1 MENNLNIV
9 KSEFKEL
16 PNNIEAEQSVIGSIL
31 VTNEIF
37 DEISTIISSINFY
50 DPMHQKIYNA
60 IESLIYKGMLANPI
74 TLKNYFEDEKDDLDV
89 PEYLVKITKF
99 STSIRQAIEYSKII
113 YDMFVR
119 RELIKISE
127 QTIDNAKITD
137 LDSSGQNIIE
147 NSERLLF
154 DLAEKGSFNSSLIKF
169 DDAMKQTIEMASAA
183 YKNEGG
189 IVGVPTGLRD
199 LDDKLGGLHQSD
211 LIIIAGRPSMGKTSL
226 ATNIAF
232 NAAKHIQDNQKKS
245 SVAFFS
251 LEMSSEQLSTRILSE
266 QARIGSN
273 DIRRGRIS
281 DEQFDQFLETSKNI
295 AELPLFIDETPA
307 ISIAAMSNRARRIKR
322 LHGLDMIVVDY
333 IQLMRGTTYNKD
345 GRVQEIS
352 QITQGLKAIAKELGV
367 PVVAL
372 SQLSR
377 QVEQRDDHK
386 PQLADL
392 RESGSIE
399 QDADVVMFV
408 YREGYYLQRKEPRE
422 ATVEHAEWQA
432 KMNEVAHLA
441 EIIIGKQRHG
451 PIGKV
456 TLEFEKD
463 LQNLKILKLIKFKY
477 KTLMLTSL
485 YENTIL
491 KNPKFIILILFI
503 TLISFGYY
511 SKDFRLDASSETL
524 LIEDDPDLEYLR
536 EITNRYG
543 SKEFLVLTYTPNE
556 GMISNTSINNLLS
569 LKYKIQSLD
578 WVHSVITLL
587 DIPLL
592 NNTDAPLQERLKGF
606 KTLKDEDVDKNRG
619 FKEILESPVFRN
631 FVISESGKTSGIIVN
646 IKQNPILEDIENRSK
661 KEIDEHRDKIK
672 KQNHKNILEIRD
684 VIKSYDDVGKIY
696 LGGIP
701 MIADDMMTFIK
712 SDIIVFGLG
721 VLLFIIATLW
731 FVFKK

>member
-1 MENNLNIV
+1 MKNELSLI
-9 KSEFKEL
+9 KDKFKEL

-37 DEISTIISSINFY
+37 DEISTIITSINFY
-50 DPMHQKIYNA
+50 DPMHQKIFNS
-60 IESLIYKGMLANPI
+60 IENLIYKGMLANPI
-74 TLKNYFEDEKDDLDV
+74 TLKNYFKDEKDDLNI

-99 STSIRQAIEYSKII
+99 STSIRQSLEYSKII

-127 QTIDNAKITD
+127 QTIDSAKIND
-137 LDSSGQNIIE
+137 LDTNGQIIIE

-154 DLAEKGSFNSSLIKF
+154 DLAEKGSFSSSLIKF

-183 YKNEGG
+183 YKNEEG

-211 LIIIAGRPSMGKTSL
+211 LVIIAGRPSMGKTSL

-232 NAAKHIQDNQKKS
+232 NAAQKIQENRKKY

-266 QARIGSN
+266 QARIPSN
-273 DIRRGRIS
+273 DIRRGKIS
-281 DEQFDQFLETSKNI
+281 DEQFDQFIETSKNI

-322 LHGLDMIVVDY
+322 LHGLDLIIVDY
-333 IQLMRGTTYNKD
+333 IQLMKGSFNNKD

-386 PQLADL
+386 PQLSDL

-408 YREGYYLQRKEPRE
+408 YREAYYLQRKMPRE

-451 PIGKV
+451 PITNI
-456 TLEFEKD
+456 TLEFEERFT
-463 LQNLKILKLIKFKY
+463 KFKD
-477 KTLMLTSL
+477 TQ
-485 YENTIL
+485 
-491 KNPKFIILILFI
+491 
-503 TLISFGYY
+503 
-511 SKDFRLDASSETL
+511 
-524 LIEDDPDLEYLR
+524 
-536 EITNRYG
+536 
-543 SKEFLVLTYTPNE
+543 
-556 GMISNTSINNLLS
+556 NN
-569 LKYKIQSLD
+569 
-578 WVHSVITLL
+578 
-587 DIPLL
+587 
-592 NNTDAPLQERLKGF
+592 
-606 KTLKDEDVDKNRG
+606 
-619 FKEILESPVFRN
+619 
-631 FVISESGKTSGIIVN
+631 
-646 IKQNPILEDIENRSK
+646 
-661 KEIDEHRDKIK
+661 
-672 KQNHKNILEIRD
+672 
-684 VIKSYDDVGKIY
+684 
-696 LGGIP
+696 
-701 MIADDMMTFIK
+701 
-712 SDIIVFGLG
+712 
-721 VLLFIIATLW
+721 
-731 FVFKK
+731 

>member
-1 MENNLNIV
+1 MENNLSIV
-9 KSEFKEL
+9 KDKFKEL

-37 DEISTIISSINFY
+37 DEISTIISSANFY

-60 IESLIYKGMLANPI
+60 VESLIYKGMLANPI

-99 STSIRQAIEYSKII
+99 STSVRQAIEYSKII

-127 QTIDNAKITD
+127 QTIDNAKIND
-137 LDSSGQNIIE
+137 LDTSGQNIIE

-154 DLAEKGSFNSSLIKF
+154 DLAEKGSFNSSLVKF

-232 NAAKHIQDNQKKS
+232 NAAKHIQDSGKKS

-322 LHGLDMIVVDY
+322 LNGLDMIVVDY

-456 TLEFEKD
+456 TLEFEERFT
-463 LQNLKILKLIKFKY
+463 KFKD
-477 KTLMLTSL
+477 TQ
-485 YENTIL
+485 
-491 KNPKFIILILFI
+491 
-503 TLISFGYY
+503 
-511 SKDFRLDASSETL
+511 
-524 LIEDDPDLEYLR
+524 
-536 EITNRYG
+536 
-543 SKEFLVLTYTPNE
+543 
-556 GMISNTSINNLLS
+556 IN
-569 LKYKIQSLD
+569 
-578 WVHSVITLL
+578 
-587 DIPLL
+587 
-592 NNTDAPLQERLKGF
+592 
-606 KTLKDEDVDKNRG
+606 
-619 FKEILESPVFRN
+619 
-631 FVISESGKTSGIIVN
+631 
-646 IKQNPILEDIENRSK
+646 
-661 KEIDEHRDKIK
+661 
-672 KQNHKNILEIRD
+672 
-684 VIKSYDDVGKIY
+684 
-696 LGGIP
+696 
-701 MIADDMMTFIK
+701 
-712 SDIIVFGLG
+712 
-721 VLLFIIATLW
+721 
-731 FVFKK
+731 

>member
-1 MENNLNIV
+1 MENNLSIIRDN
-9 KSEFKEL
+9 FKEL

-31 VTNEIF
+31 VNNEIF
-37 DEISTIISSINFY
+37 DEINTIISNVNFY
-50 DPMHQKIYNA
+50 DPMHQKIFSS
-60 IESLIYKGMLANPI
+60 IENLIYKGMLANPI
-74 TLKNYFEDEKDDLDV
+74 TLKNYFENEKDEINI

-99 STSIRQAIEYSKII
+99 STSARQAIEYSKII

-127 QTIDNAKITD
+127 QMIDNAKENNIDT
-137 LDSSGQNIIE
+137 SGQNIIE
-147 NSERLLF
+147 NSEKLLY
-154 DLAEKGSFNSSLIKF
+154 DLAEKGTFNSSLIKF

-232 NAAKHIQDNQKKS
+232 NAAQNIQNNGSKS
-245 SVAFFS
+245 SIAFFS
-251 LEMSSEQLSTRILSE
+251 LEMSSEQLSTRIISE

-281 DEQFDQFLETSKNI
+281 DEQFDRFLETSKNI
-295 AELPLFIDETPA
+295 SELPLFIDETPA

-322 LHGLDMIVVDY
+322 LHGLDLIVVDY
-333 IQLMRGTTYNKD
+333 IQLMKGSLNNKD

-367 PVVAL
+367 PVLAL

-456 TLEFEKD
+456 TLEFEERFT
-463 LQNLKILKLIKFKY
+463 KFKD
-477 KTLMLTSL
+477 TQ
-485 YENTIL
+485 
-491 KNPKFIILILFI
+491 
-503 TLISFGYY
+503 
-511 SKDFRLDASSETL
+511 
-524 LIEDDPDLEYLR
+524 
-536 EITNRYG
+536 
-543 SKEFLVLTYTPNE
+543 
-556 GMISNTSINNLLS
+556 NN
-569 LKYKIQSLD
+569 
-578 WVHSVITLL
+578 
-587 DIPLL
+587 
-592 NNTDAPLQERLKGF
+592 
-606 KTLKDEDVDKNRG
+606 
-619 FKEILESPVFRN
+619 
-631 FVISESGKTSGIIVN
+631 
-646 IKQNPILEDIENRSK
+646 
-661 KEIDEHRDKIK
+661 
-672 KQNHKNILEIRD
+672 
-684 VIKSYDDVGKIY
+684 
-696 LGGIP
+696 
-701 MIADDMMTFIK
+701 
-712 SDIIVFGLG
+712 
-721 VLLFIIATLW
+721 
-731 FVFKK
+731 